1 MQRTRV
7 DYFHDDFLLQTLS
20 GLLNDQLDQ
29 VWRILV
35 HVQPGVVASHV
46 VVDGLYKLIIKIF
59 ENVLHYIIA
68 VIVLRIPEH
77 IEKEAVRDSLLL
89 RGIVDAVL
97 DELLD
102 HAQTML
108 VCRNLVELTHDTF
121 KQLSFDALGK
131 VLYNQHDH
139 VVAFDMFWKLQ
150 KVIVVEKSFPDKFK
164 FLWLLGSH
172 EHFLKY
178 VSAFL
183 IAADLDKLLVRDLP
197 QEVDSLSGREAA
209 N

>member
-20 GLLNDQLDQ
+20 SLLNDQLDQ
-29 VWRILV
+29 VRRILV
-35 HVQPGVVASHV
+35 HGQPGVVASHV
-46 VVDGLYKLIIKIF
+46 VVNGLYKLIIKIF

-89 RGIVDAVL
+89 GGIVDAVL

-108 VCRNLVELTHDTF
+108 VCRNLVELTHNTF

-139 VVAFDMFWKLQ
+139 VVAFDMF
-150 KVIVVEKSFPDKFK
+150 
-164 FLWLLGSH
+164 
-172 EHFLKY
+172 
-178 VSAFL
+178 
-183 IAADLDKLLVRDLP
+183 
-197 QEVDSLSGREAA
+197 
-209 N
+209 